1 MTADITFPNVEVYG
15 TPSGQRVRVRLGET
29 FYINLNDVGDEPI
42 VWATAIND
50 RVLKM
55 TDDNAATAQV
65 VAEAVGAS
73 EVQIQRNRTVVHY
86 ITVEVYGT
94 EATGFR
100 VPEPVNEA
108 L

>member
-29 FYINLNDVGDEPI
+29 FGINLNDVGDEPI
-42 VWATAIND
+42 VWATVNDAVLKLADAIN
-50 RVLKM
+50 V
-55 TDDNAATAQV
+55 AEV

-100 VPEPVNEA
+100 VPNEPVNEP

>member
-1 MTADITFPNVEVYG
+1 MTADIIFDNVEVYG

-29 FYINLNDVGDEPI
+29 FRIKLNDIGEEPI
-42 VWATAIND
+42 VWATVND
-50 RVLKM
+50 AVLKVA
-55 TDDNAATAQV
+55 DALNVAEV

-100 VPEPVNEA
+100 VPEPTVES

>member
-29 FYINLNDVGDEPI
+29 FRINLNDVGDEPI
-42 VWATAIND
+42 VWATVNDAVLKLADAIN
-50 RVLKM
+50 V
-55 TDDNAATAQV
+55 AEV

-100 VPEPVNEA
+100 VPKDPVTEP

>member
-29 FYINLNDVGDEPI
+29 FRINLNDVGEEPI
-42 VWATAIND
+42 VWATVND
-50 RVLKM
+50 AVLKLE
-55 TDDNAATAQV
+55 DAHDAAGV
-65 VAEAVGAS
+65 VAEEVGAS
-73 EVQIQRNRTVVHY
+73 EIQIQRNRTVVHY

-100 VPEPVNEA
+100 VPEPVNEP